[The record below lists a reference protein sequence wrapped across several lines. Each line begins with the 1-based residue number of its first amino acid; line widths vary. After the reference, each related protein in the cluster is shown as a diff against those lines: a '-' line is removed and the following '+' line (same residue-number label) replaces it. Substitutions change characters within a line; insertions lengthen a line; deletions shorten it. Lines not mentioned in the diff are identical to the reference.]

1 MKKRTFLLSLTLAAL
16 VLVGYAAAAG
26 GDAGDPLISLDFLD
40 GIFRTQAEER
50 LEEAVS
56 AADTAALGE
65 AEQRWFAAV
74 ARAEAVAG
82 SDYTAV
88 LTEADVKEGDILS
101 GGTGLQV
108 LPLAGELT
116 VSFSSGG
123 AVVDVTDGVELADG
137 EALKLNHRYLVAEDT
152 LALFTVSSK
161 TAALSYC
168 GSYSFTYSDAP
179 DRYAM
184 ANALRALS
192 LFRGTGSG
200 IGGGYELER
209 APSRIEAII
218 MLIRMLGE
226 EDAALACTAAHP
238 FTDVPDWC
246 APYVAYAYEKGYSNG
261 IGKDRYGHELFGTQY
276 GASALQYTEFML
288 RALGYSSTA
297 TKDISDALERAYSA
311 GVLTAT
317 ECAVLQSTSFQRADI
332 VYLSY
337 YALSVRMSS
346 GVELSRSLMDAGV
359 FSDADYRAAQEMVTT
374 ARLA

>member
-1 MKKRTFLLSLTLAAL
+1 MKKRTFLLSLTFAAL

-56 AADTAALGE
+56 SADAAALGE
-65 AEQRWFAAV
+65 AEQRWTAAV

-82 SDYTAV
+82 TEYTAV
-88 LTEADVKEGDILS
+88 PAEARVKEGDILS

-108 LPLAGELT
+108 IPLEGSLT
-116 VSFSSGG
+116 VSFSSGT
-123 AVVDVTDGVELADG
+123 VIDVTNGIELADG
-137 EALKLNHRYLVAEDT
+137 ETLKLNHRYLVAEDT
-152 LALFTVSSK
+152 LALFTVTSK
-161 TAALSYC
+161 TAALNYC
-168 GSYSFTYSDAP
+168 GSYSFMLSATP

-184 ANALRALS
+184 ADALRTLS

-200 IGGGYELER
+200 IGGGYDLER
-209 APSRIEAII
+209 TPSRIEALI

-226 EDAALACTAAHP
+226 EEAALACTAPHP
-238 FTDVPDWC
+238 FTDVPEWC
-246 APYVAYAYEKGYSNG
+246 VPYVAYAYEKGYSNG
-261 IGKDRYGHELFGTQY
+261 IGKDRYGHDLFGTQY
-276 GASALQYTEFML
+276 DASAEQYVEFML
-288 RALGYSSTA
+288 RALGYSTTE
-297 TKDISDALERAYSA
+297 TKDISDAPERA
-311 GVLTAT
+311 LTVGMLT
-317 ECAVLQSTSFQRADI
+317 TPECILLRGSSFLRADI